1 MTTPSS
7 TPSSNPPFNLSF
19 NLSFN
24 LTIANDTALPA
35 SREARALST

>member
-7 TPSSNPPFNLSF
+7 TPLSNPSF

-35 SREARALST
+35 SREARAVST